1 MLTKCVYI
9 AQNKEELRNAREY
22 LTQYNSAGLLKTPHK
37 IILFVK
43 LEGLLTFSKN
53 AEVTR
58 DTIASQVLRILN
70 APKRKT
76 TEAIT
81 DQEGKIVVPSTEN
94 NDEIDFCQ
102 VYGRTSPVILTDAF
116 IYQQNILWALNCLVG
131 QDKVHSFLDCTGSE
145 LIQKLQENEPE
156 NFNTQLLLG
165 QDRENIDETRD
176 QKEIA
181 RKVLRNYLRDFY
193 LAELRTRL
201 RLESQTIE
209 AVAVS
214 ADVAASPLL
223 RTASATN
230 VSGGSSVTAAAEEH
244 QPSVRAKST
253 VSAVSAFRNNEAP
266 FPNCP
271 ALIDSRLW
279 GSLIDRQLLIRI
291 REKTTSALS
300 ELQNIYS
307 ASSEGI
313 GGRMFDVRSKAT
325 KIAFIDKLLGSD
337 SATLFSEG
345 AVQNTQQIIYYG
357 TKLKAT
363 LMDACN
369 EALSKHYS
377 PPVPPYMKIT
387 KTSELVEVL
396 KVVYT
401 QTSSEEISRP
411 AIEQREDKD
420 ATRITGTPV

>member
-1 MLTKCVYI
+1 M
-9 AQNKEELRNAREY
+9 
-22 LTQYNSAGLLKTPHK
+22 
-37 IILFVK
+37 
-43 LEGLLTFSKN
+43 
-53 AEVTR
+53 
-58 DTIASQVLRILN
+58 
-70 APKRKT
+70 
-76 TEAIT
+76 
-81 DQEGKIVVPSTEN
+81 
-94 NDEIDFCQ
+94 
-102 VYGRTSPVILTDAF
+102 
-116 IYQQNILWALNCLVG
+116 VG
-131 QDKVHSFLDCTGSE
+131 QDKVLSFLDCTGSE

-181 RKVLRNYLRDFY
+181 RKVLRNYLRDFYLYLRDFY

-291 REKTTSALS
+291 REKTTSALR

-313 GGRMFDVRSKAT
+313 GGRMFGVRSKAT

-345 AVQNTQQIIYYG
+345 AVQNTQEIIYYG

-369 EALSKHYS
+369 EALSKDYP

-411 AIEQREDKD
+411 AIEEREDEIRNT
-420 ATRITGTPV
+420 TRITGTPV